1 LAFGTAV
8 ELELTLSEDEVLLV
22 MMASF
27 EVAAAAGST
36 AFLTSEVL
44 IGPFVILEVSDCD
57 LVGVVAG
64 LLEIVELDEIVLVG
78 AFDAAAFAKLVG
90 LIFVFE
96 PLFTGLFVLLA
107 SSAAFSLVV
116 LTLVSST
123 GVTST
128 SLMASLIVSV
138 LDFCSS

>member
-8 ELELTLSEDEVLLV
+8 ELEETESEDEVLLV
-22 MMASF
+22 MASF
-27 EVAAAAGST
+27 EASFEAAAVGRT

-44 IGPFVILEVSDCD
+44 IGPFEILEVSDCD

-64 LLEIVELDEIVLVG
+64 LLELEVIVLAG
-78 AFDAAAFAKLVG
+78 AFDAAAFAKLIG
-90 LIFVFE
+90 FIFVFE
-96 PLFTGLFVLLA
+96 PLFTGLFVLLV
-107 SSAAFSLVV
+107 SSTAAFSLVVLV

-138 LDFCSS
+138 LDFC

>member
-1 LAFGTAV
+1 
-8 ELELTLSEDEVLLV
+8 
-22 MMASF
+22 MASF
-27 EVAAAAGST
+27 EAAAAAVGST

-44 IGPFVILEVSDCD
+44 IGPFEILEVSDCD

-64 LLEIVELDEIVLVG
+64 LLDRLELDEIVLAG
-78 AFDAAAFAKLVG
+78 AFDAAAFAKLIG
-90 LIFVFE
+90 FIFVFE
-96 PLFTGLFVLLA
+96 PLFTGLFVLLV
-107 SSAAFSLVV
+107 SSTAAFSLVVV

>member
-1 LAFGTAV
+1 MA
-8 ELELTLSEDEVLLV
+8 
-22 MMASF
+22 ASF
-27 EVAAAAGST
+27 EAVAAAGST

-64 LLEIVELDEIVLVG
+64 LLDRLELDEIVLVG
-78 AFDAAAFAKLVG
+78 AFDAAAVAKLVG

-107 SSAAFSLVV
+107 SSAAALVGLTLV
-116 LTLVSST
+116 SFTLVSST

-128 SLMASLIVSV
+128 SVMASLIVSV

>member
-8 ELELTLSEDEVLLV
+8 ELEETESEDEVLLV
-22 MMASF
+22 MASF
-27 EVAAAAGST
+27 EAAAAAVGST

-44 IGPFVILEVSDCD
+44 IGPFEILEVSDCD

-64 LLEIVELDEIVLVG
+64 LLELEVIVLAG
-78 AFDAAAFAKLVG
+78 AFDAAAFAKLIG
-90 LIFVFE
+90 FIFVFE
-96 PLFTGLFVLLA
+96 PLFTGLFVLLV
-107 SSAAFSLVV
+107 SSTTAFSFVVV

>member
-1 LAFGTAV
+1 
-8 ELELTLSEDEVLLV
+8 
-22 MMASF
+22 MASF
-27 EVAAAAGST
+27 EAAAAAVGTT

-44 IGPFVILEVSDCD
+44 IGPFEILEVSDCD

-64 LLEIVELDEIVLVG
+64 LLELEVIVLAG
-78 AFDAAAFAKLVG
+78 AFDAAAFAKLIG

-96 PLFTGLFVLLA
+96 PLFTGLFVLLV
-107 SSAAFSLVV
+107 SSTAGFSLVVLV

-138 LDFCSS
+138 LDFYSS